1 MNLFFEEDGS
11 FKAGTV
17 LSQAGN
23 AYQVQLPT
31 GRRTKIK
38 ASHSFFEFEQPA
50 PADLVT
56 RAQAMVPDSIPPSC
70 GRLRPRVS
78 SRTRTLPLTTGAA
91 RPALLKRLPFSGRFM
106 AIPSTSTERAAA
118 ATAAPPRTSF
128 RRHSRHLRRSAVWRS
143 NARPGRPRWWR
154 ERFPTSSAATP

>member
-56 RAQAMVPDSIPPSC
+56 RAQAMVPELD
-70 GRLRPRVS
+70 
-78 SRTRTLPLTTGAA
+78 
-91 RPALLKRLPFSGRFM
+91 PAFLW
-106 AIPSTSTERAAA
+106 EV
-118 ATAAPPRTSF
+118 APEGE
-128 RRHSRHLRRSAVWRS
+128 LRRSAVWRS